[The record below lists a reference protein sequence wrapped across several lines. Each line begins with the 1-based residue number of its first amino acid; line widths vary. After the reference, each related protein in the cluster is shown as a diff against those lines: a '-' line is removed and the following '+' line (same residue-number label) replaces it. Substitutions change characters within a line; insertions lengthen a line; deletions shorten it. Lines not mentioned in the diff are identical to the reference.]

1 MTSLKITEIFCSIQ
15 GESTSVGEPTVFVRL
30 TGCPLRCQYCDTAYA
45 FAGGEKKSI
54 SAIVSE
60 TKSHHVQC
68 VTVTGGEPLAQQDCL
83 VLLASLCDAGLDVSL
98 ETSGAISIAD
108 VDPRVR
114 VIMDVKTPGSGE
126 VEKNLLD
133 NFSLLK
139 PSDEIK
145 FVICNRG
152 DYEFALELMRK
163 EGLASKH
170 QILFSPSHD
179 ELAGRDL
186 AEWIIQ
192 DGARVRLQLQMHKYI
207 WGNEPGR

>member
-15 GESTSVGEPTVFVRL
+15 GESTSVGEPTVFIRL

-45 FAGGEKKSI
+45 FSGGEKQSI
-54 SAIVSE
+54 PDIVAQ
-60 TKSHHVQC
+60 THSHHVQF
-68 VTVTGGEPLAQQDCL
+68 VTVTGGEPLAQHQCL
-83 VLLASLCDAGLDVSL
+83 DLLTALCDEDFQVSL

-114 VIMDVKTPGSGE
+114 IIMDVKTPGSGE
-126 VEKNLLD
+126 VEKNLLE
-133 NFSLLK
+133 NLALLK
-139 PSDEIK
+139 PTDEIK
-145 FVICNRG
+145 FVICDRK
-152 DYEFALELMRK
+152 DYEYSLEVIRSND
-163 EGLASKH
+163 LASKH

-186 AEWIIQ
+186 ADWIIK
-192 DGARVRLQLQMHKYI
+192 DGANVRLQLQMHKFI

>member
-1 MTSLKITEIFCSIQ
+1 M
-15 GESTSVGEPTVFVRL
+15 
-30 TGCPLRCQYCDTAYA
+30 
-45 FAGGEKKSI
+45 
-54 SAIVSE
+54 
-60 TKSHHVQC
+60 
-68 VTVTGGEPLAQQDCL
+68 

-98 ETSGAISIAD
+98 ETSGAISIAG

-114 VIMDVKTPGSGE
+114 VVMDVKTPGSGE

-152 DYEFALELMRK
+152 DYEFALELVRK

-192 DGARVRLQLQMHKYI
+192 DGARVRLQLQMHKFI